1 MMCPVQSPQ
10 IFVYKL
16 SYDSGQTWAVVKMET
31 LYFIGSSGGEGRV
44 DMLRKI
50 QLILTLEL
58 WSIICL

>member
-31 LYFIGSSGGEGRV
+31 LYFIGSSGGEGRG

-50 QLILTLEL
+50 QLI
-58 WSIICL
+58 